1 MRFLFIVLLTFI
13 LNSCGNLMSA
23 SLIESFLTP
32 TSAIMTA
39 VDYGIEKETG
49 KKISEHALS
58 VATSQDCKFD
68 LKEMSICKDEN
79 VSNKKT
85 VKVLKANQNYSKKTK
100 IDSLTN

>member
-1 MRFLFIVLLTFI
+1 MRFLFIILLTFI
-13 LNSCGNLMSA
+13 LNSCGNLISA

>member
-1 MRFLFIVLLTFI
+1 MRFLFIILLTFI

>member
-1 MRFLFIVLLTFI
+1 MRFLFIILLTFT

-68 LKEMSICKDEN
+68 LKELFICKDEN

>member
-68 LKEMSICKDEN
+68 LKEMTICKDEN